1 MQLIPTIKTLKSD
14 QTTCLRNSEL
24 PKCKKSN
31 GETTDSNLTR
41 PLKNMLKSMVYESK
55 SESEDTKPTHVKP
68 KTNSVLSDWAE
79 FRGNGKKSKC
89 SKPQAKGANA
99 E

>member
-14 QTTCLRNSEL
+14 QTTCLRNGEL

-31 GETTDSNLTR
+31 GESNNSNLPR
-41 PLKNMLKSMVYESK
+41 PLKDMLKSMVYEST
-55 SESEDTKPTHVKP
+55 SESEDAKPTQVKP
-68 KTNSVLSDWAE
+68 ETNSVLSDRAR

-89 SKPQAKGANA
+89 SKPHARMANA